1 MNASAVLPAR
11 RGWYHG
17 WNIVGVTILTQIA
30 ANGMAINANSLFLR
44 KFSEDMHAPI
54 SSFLIG
60 LMAVGVFSSLLS
72 PFVGKQADR
81 FPARSILLAG
91 LIGLVI
97 FHVGVSYMT
106 SPWHYVVLCAFVLA
120 PSLTLSASLVCN
132 KLVSGWFV
140 RSLGLALGLSAF
152 GLGFAGVILPKL
164 IATLMP
170 VIGWR
175 LVWRY
180 AGLFSLVVLIPA
192 VLRVVRD
199 RPSERDGTHYLV
211 GGDGQRRPSA
221 HGGPRGAALRWREVF
236 SRRNFWILVV
246 AYVPMLALH
255 GAVQNNLGPIANS
268 VGLSDQAAA
277 TLLGVF
283 SMTYVMSTLVMGAL
297 SDRFGNRVMLCGLGL
312 VTGIGAL
319 IVAFGHGQPALI
331 VGVLLV
337 GVNGGMWPLMA
348 SAVSREFGSAHF
360 GSAFGM
366 LMLFVLLDVIAPV
379 GVAVIKERT
388 GSYVPGLAVLAG
400 LTIVAG
406 FVSLMLRER
415 PRGEADGSPD
425 AAPAFA

>member
-1 MNASAVLPAR
+1 MNATARVGTR

-54 SSFLIG
+54 SSFLLG
-60 LMAVGVFSSLLS
+60 LMGVGIVSSLLA
-72 PFVGKQADR
+72 PFVGRQADK
-81 FPARSILLAG
+81 FPARSRLLAG
-91 LIGLVI
+91 LFI
-97 FHVGVSYMT
+97 
-106 SPWHYVVLCAFVLA
+106 
-120 PSLTLSASLVCN
+120 
-132 KLVSGWFV
+132 
-140 RSLGLALGLSAF
+140 
-152 GLGFAGVILPKL
+152 
-164 IATLMP
+164 
-170 VIGWR
+170 
-175 LVWRY
+175 
-180 AGLFSLVVLIPA
+180 LVVLIPA
-192 VLRVVRD
+192 VLLIVRD
-199 RPSERDGTHYLV
+199 RPTGRDGLDYLV
-211 GGDGQRRPSA
+211 GGDGRTRPTA
-221 HGGPRGAALRWREVF
+221 HGAHGGAALRWREVF
-236 SRRNFWILVV
+236 SRRNFWVLVV

-268 VGLSDQAAA
+268 AGLTDQAAA

-283 SMTYVMSTLVMGAL
+283 SMTYVCSTLLMGAL
-297 SDRFGNRVMLCGLGL
+297 SDKFGNRVMLCGLGL
-312 VTGIGAL
+312 VTGVGAL

-348 SAVSREFGSAHF
+348 SAISREFGSAHF

-415 PRGEADGSPD
+415 ARGEAGADV
-425 AAPAFA
+425 PAFA